1 MIAVTGA
8 NGLLGS
14 FVVRKLLEQGENFVA
29 LSRKGSDRSALIDVA
44 SKVNWR
50 IADIMNPVE
59 LREALQDTTHVI
71 HTAASVSFN
80 PLRADEV
87 TDINVIGTRNVVNI
101 CLDQRVKRL
110 VHVSSVAALSRQKDQ
125 MVIDE
130 TNKWIES
137 PTNNVYASSKYQSE
151 LEVFRGQEEG
161 LSTVIVNPSFILGEG
176 NWNVSS
182 MQLFKYAWEQHP
194 FYIDGFLNYVDVKDV
209 ASIIIA
215 LLRDP
220 VEGERYIASSGKIS
234 YRDILEKMATQ
245 FNKKV
250 PAIKVTKGVLKP
262 LAFVESIRTRITRT
276 EPRITYET
284 ARLAGTE
291 FLFDNRKITNKLDFK
306 FQPIDETLKR
316 CCIYYIQRVNSK
328 K

>member
-14 FVVRKLLEQGENFVA
+14 FVVRKLLDQGEPFVA
-29 LSRKGSDRSALIDVA
+29 LCRKGSDRSALNDVA
-44 SKVNWR
+44 SKVSWR

-59 LREALQDTTHVI
+59 LREALQDITHVI

-101 CLDQRVKRL
+101 CLDQHVKRL
-110 VHVSSVAALSRQKDQ
+110 VHVSSVAALSRQRDQ
-125 MVIDE
+125 MIIDE

-161 LSTVIVNPSFILGEG
+161 LSTVVINPSFILGEG

-215 LLRDP
+215 LLHDP
-220 VEGERYIASSGKIS
+220 VEGERYIASTGKIS
-234 YRDILEKMATQ
+234 FRDMLEKMATR
-245 FNKKV
+245 FSKKV
-250 PAIKVTKGVLKP
+250 PSIKITKGVLKP
-262 LAFVESIRTRITRT
+262 LAFVESVRTRLTRT

-291 FLFDNRKITNKLDFK
+291 FLFDNRKITNKLDFE
-306 FQPIDETLKR
+306 FQPIDETLER
-316 CCIYYIQRVNSK
+316 CCRYYIQRVNSK